1 MIDRLLFLSDEY
13 RTTLRDMINEDEIYE
28 NAAKKINDS
37 YTLVVQKEEENGVP
51 TDIIVGYRIEEGKM
65 VDVWE
70 GEQNTPFVM
79 AAPYG
84 IWVDIVKG
92 RLNATNAFVKRKLK
106 VKGNLAKILT
116 SGKATDR
123 LIALLQGIPTEF
135 EGNYKGESFP

>member
-1 MIDRLLFLSDEY
+1 MLFLSGKY
-13 RTTLRDMINEDEIYE
+13 RTTLQDMINEDEIYE
-28 NAAKKINDS
+28 SVAKKINDS
-37 YTLVVQKEEENGVP
+37 YTLVVQKEEEKGVLE
-51 TDIIVGYRIEEGKM
+51 DIIVGYRIEQGKM
-65 VDVWE
+65 VEVWE
-70 GEQNTPFVM
+70 GEQDTPFM
-79 AAPYG
+79 MSAPYG

-135 EGNYKGESFP
+135 EGNYKEESFP